1 MNYVKTR
8 INQIFCVLLLCIF
21 TYVAMP
27 SSVALASGYECAKN
41 VATRCGD
48 QIIINNHYESGRAE
62 AFAGGVIV
70 GALGGSAATVGAV
83 SGAGSVAGL
92 SAAGI
97 SSGLAAL
104 GGTIGGGMAAG
115 LVVSAAM
122 PVTAAVG
129 VGYTAYKVWD
139 WLTSSG
145 DKVEQYSL
153 K

>member
-1 MNYVKTR
+1 MDYVKTR
-8 INQIFCVLLLCIF
+8 INQIVCIILMCVTTF
-21 TYVAMP
+21 VAMP
-27 SSVALASGYECAKN
+27 SSVALASGYECKGN

-48 QIIINNHYESGRAE
+48 IIINKTEAGRAE

-139 WLTSSG
+139 WVSNSG
-145 DKVEQYSL
+145 DKEGQNH
-153 K
+153 